1 MTVFYDIDAYYF
13 FDPSLIESYPTVMEI
28 GTFSTT
34 AAQSLLEMNATS
46 RIILVEAEEA
56 SADKLKKE
64 CEQRDMPSVTV
75 LHRALAAADGPIAF
89 NLYTSR
95 NANSIF
101 DRRRQLRE
109 TVTVPG
115 RCLQTLLDEAEIY
128 RLDLLLM
135 NCEGA
140 EIHALQ
146 NLIDQPSLR
155 ERIGQI
161 CVACHRSKIYK
172 THVWNELLK
181 ALEEFYT
188 IKQEKINSAFYL
200 LRPHKDEATQ

>member
-1 MTVFYDIDAYYF
+1 MTVYYDIDEYYF
-13 FDPSLIESYPTVMEI
+13 FDPSLVGEYPTVMEI

-34 AAQSLLEMNATS
+34 AARTVLEMHPTS

-56 SADKLKKE
+56 SADKLKKK
-64 CEQRDMPSVTV
+64 CERDMPSVTV
-75 LHRALAAADGPIAF
+75 LHRALVAVDGPIAF

-128 RLDLLLM
+128 RLDRWRM

-146 NLIDQPSLR
+146 DLIDQPSLR

-161 CVACHRSKIYK
+161 CVANHRSKIYK
-172 THVWNELLK
+172 THVWNQLLK

-188 IKQEKINSAFYL
+188 IKQKKINSPFYL